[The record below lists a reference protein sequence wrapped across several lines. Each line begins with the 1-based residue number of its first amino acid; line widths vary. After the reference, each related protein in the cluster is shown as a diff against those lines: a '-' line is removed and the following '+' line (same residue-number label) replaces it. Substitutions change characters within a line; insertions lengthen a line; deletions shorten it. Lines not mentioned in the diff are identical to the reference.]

1 MTQWAS
7 QFVQFM
13 TSSVLRTSTQGRK
26 NLPCWL
32 TYIYYLY
39 IHLSIYL
46 SMSSASRLSCSS
58 LIMDPRHWRV
68 LVFALIFGAKPLWH
82 FRANRRRIHE
92 FNDAWQRWDLFDVPG
107 DRQKKKKK
115 WGENSEGVHDP
126 AELQRLPSE
135 LLVQRQFGSS
145 RTRQSAVTG
154 TPLMN
159 LNWVTAAVKGKI
171 HRQKCF
177 CGI

>member
-1 MTQWAS
+1 M
-7 QFVQFM
+7 
-13 TSSVLRTSTQGRK
+13 
-26 NLPCWL
+26 
-32 TYIYYLY
+32 
-39 IHLSIYL
+39 
-46 SMSSASRLSCSS
+46 
-58 LIMDPRHWRV
+58 
-68 LVFALIFGAKPLWH
+68 
-82 FRANRRRIHE
+82 
-92 FNDAWQRWDLFDVPG
+92 PG

-145 RTRQSAVTG
+145 RTWQSAVTG